1 MLDLEHL
8 PQTASFEMLE
18 ACRDRIFALE
28 AVQVTELAT
37 PARARP
43 ERPERSSA
51 SKALSSAKIEKE
63 KKSLVKEIK
72 KKLTPVKF
80 HQGFDK
86 VSREVKFA
94 AERFPTEVAELILG
108 APCDPKAAGTV
119 SKTFRAKEAEQA
131 LSLAPGD
138 LQGAVW
144 QKGGAQIGRRF
155 GATKAR
161 RLGNATLL
169 IESLTLSYTVKSQ
182 RISGSL
188 VCVNDG
194 TSRKRGRGESD
205 GEDSDAELP
214 FLGFF

>member
-1 MLDLEHL
+1 MG
-8 PQTASFEMLE
+8 
-18 ACRDRIFALE
+18 
-28 AVQVTELAT
+28 
-37 PARARP
+37 
-43 ERPERSSA
+43 PERSSA
-51 SKALSSAKIEKE
+51 SKALSPAKIEKE

-94 AERFPTEVAELILG
+94 AERFPTEVAEVVLG
-108 APCDPKAAGTV
+108 VPCDPKAAGIV
-119 SKTFRAKEAEQA
+119 SKTFRGKEAEQA

-144 QKGGAQIGRRF
+144 QKGGVQTGRRRF
-155 GATKAR
+155 GAVKAR

-169 IESLTLSYTVKSQ
+169 IESLTLNYTVKSQ

-194 TSRKRGRGESD
+194 ASRKRGRGESD
-205 GEDSDAELP
+205 EEDNDDELSL
-214 FLGFF
+214 FGTI